1 MQRMKRKFHVVL
13 SVLLLLVA
21 TSCRTP
27 RKITYMQG
35 FETGMTQ
42 KVNEPSRIKVQPD
55 DRLAIVV
62 SSRNPKLAE
71 IFNKAVAT
79 YRIGS
84 GQEGTTVESKVASF
98 TVSPDGTIDYPMI
111 GELKLEGL
119 DRHQAAAK
127 IKEAIVSRDLLKDPI
142 VTVEFLNANIAVLG
156 DVARPGEYEITRD
169 NLTILQALSKAGDLN
184 ITGDRTNVLVVREE
198 EGVDKA
204 YRLDLTDVASLMES
218 PAYYLRQNDV
228 VYVEPN
234 NAKKRNSTEMGNV
247 IYNPSIWISAL
258 SVLTSIAV
266 IIFR

>member
-1 MQRMKRKFHVVL
+1 MKRISL
-13 SVLLLLVA
+13 IILCLILLLCA

-27 RKITYMQG
+27 KKITYMQG
-35 FETGMTQ
+35 FESGMTQ
-42 KVNEPSRIKVQPD
+42 RVNAPVRITVQPD
-55 DRLAIVV
+55 DRLSIVV
-62 SSRNPKLAE
+62 SSKNPELAE
-71 IFNKAVAT
+71 VFNKAVAT

-84 GQEGTTVESKVASF
+84 GQQGTTVESKVASF
-98 TVSPDGTIDYPMI
+98 TVSPDGEIDYPMLGKI
-111 GELKLEGL
+111 KIDGL
-119 DRHQAAAK
+119 DRHKVAEK
-127 IKEAIVSRDLLKDPI
+127 IRSAIIGRDLLKDPV

-198 EGVDKA
+198 AGEDKA
-204 YRLDLTDVASLMES
+204 YRVDLTDVASLMES

-228 VYVEPN
+228 IYVEPN